1 MSASPRDQLLE
12 VEALTTTFSTDEGV
26 LRAVEEVSF
35 DVQAGEVLG
44 IVGESGCGKTVACKS
59 IMRLI
64 PDPPGRITGGKV
76 LFKGEDLAVASRRR
90 MERIRGNHIAMIF
103 QEPMTALNPV
113 LTIGWQIEE
122 ALLLHQDLGA
132 AERRAKALSMLEKV
146 GIPSPK
152 RRFGEYPHQLSGG
165 MRQRVMIAM
174 ALACNPEILIADEP
188 TTALDVT
195 IQAQV
200 LRLMTDLR
208 DSLGTSIILITHDLG
223 VVAELCDRVL
233 VMYAA
238 RVVEQGT
245 VDDIFHRPAHPY
257 TKALLKSLPRL
268 ERRQR
273 ERELETIAGMV
284 PDLRRLRPGCRF
296 YERCPKAQDD
306 CRAREP
312 ELIQLGEGR
321 SVRCFHPEE
330 AP

>member
-1 MSASPRDQLLE
+1 MNARQTKLLS
-12 VEALTTTFSTDEGV
+12 VEGLTTTFSTDDGV
-26 LRAVEEVSF
+26 LNAVDDVSF
-35 DVQAGEVLG
+35 EVLSGEVLG

-76 LFKGEDLAVASRRR
+76 LFKGEDLAVASRSR
-90 MERIRGNHIAMIF
+90 MEKIRGNHIAMIF

-113 LTIGWQIEE
+113 LTVGWQLEE
-122 ALLLHQDLGA
+122 ALVLHQRLEVS
-132 AERRAKALSMLEKV
+132 ERRAKVLNMLKKV
-146 GIPSPK
+146 GIPSPE
-152 RRFGEYPHQLSGG
+152 RRLREYPHQLSGG

-208 DSLGTSIILITHDLG
+208 DSLDTAIILITHDLG

-238 RVVEQGT
+238 RVVEQGS

-257 TKALLKSLPRL
+257 TKALLRSLPRL

-273 ERELETIAGMV
+273 DRKLETIAGMV
-284 PDLRRLRPGCRF
+284 PDLKHLRPGCRF

-312 ELIQLGEGR
+312 NLVQLDGAR
-321 SVRCFHPEE
+321 NVRCFHPEDQS
-330 AP
+330 